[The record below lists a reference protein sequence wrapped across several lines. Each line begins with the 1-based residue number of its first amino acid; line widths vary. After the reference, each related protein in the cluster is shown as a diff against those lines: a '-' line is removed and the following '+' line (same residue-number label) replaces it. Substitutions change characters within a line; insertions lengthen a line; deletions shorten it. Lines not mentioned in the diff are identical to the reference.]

1 MVNGLQPWHVII
13 LVAVIV
19 VLFGAKKLPDA
30 ARSLGKSMRIFKSEM
45 RELQHGD
52 DRPREEQ
59 ITQGTSDDSP
69 RVNPVQSE
77 RVDTPA
83 PDQNHTDARPA

>member
-45 RELQHGD
+45 RELQHEGKSED
-52 DRPREEQ
+52 P
-59 ITQGTSDDSP
+59 P
-69 RVNPVQSE
+69 KANPVQSE
-77 RVDTPA
+77 RVDTAA
-83 PDQNHTDARPA
+83 PEQNHTDARPA